1 MNNIET
7 LKQELLN
14 QKTAIEEMGGSVT
27 VANINPSPSEIT
39 EGISTINSYLNSAK
53 ALMGDKTKQIDNSII
68 TNMSS
73 FREYAFSCAEN
84 ALQGQV
90 TIGSGVT
97 AIPNYCFNDTWLE
110 SYTLPSTVTS
120 LGNYAFGNCERL
132 THATIPDSV
141 TTLSQSVFTNTKN
154 MTSIYIGTGIT
165 TLPTNTFKDALNVTS
180 ITIPSNITK
189 IFPHNFYRINATQ
202 DFYVLGNE
210 TVLGSSSALATHG
223 DNFKIWI
230 NFEALAY
237 YRTATNWSQLYTY
250 IISKKEMT
258 AGEAFPTVSGVSLN
272 WYASIADAQSNTNV
286 LTAPSTSGLYY
297 CKYSA

>member
-39 EGISTINSYLNSAK
+39 DGISTINSYLTSAK

-73 FREYAFSCAEN
+73 FRDYAFSSMEN
-84 ALQGQV
+84 ALQGHV
-90 TIGSGVT
+90 TVGDGVT
-97 AIPNYCFNDTWLE
+97 ALPSYCFNNTWLE
-110 SYTLPSTVTS
+110 SYTLPSSITS
-120 LGNYAFGNCERL
+120 LATYAFGNCERL

-141 TTLSQSVFTNTKN
+141 TTLAQSVFTNTKN
-154 MTSIYIGTGIT
+154 MTSIYIGTGIPN
-165 TLPTNTFKDALNVTS
+165 LPTNTFKDVLNVAS

-189 IFPHNFYRINATQ
+189 INPHNFYRINSTQ
-202 DFYVLGNE
+202 DFYVQGNE

-223 DNFKIWI
+223 DNFKIWV
-230 NFEALAY
+230 NFEALEF

-258 AGEAFPTVSGVSLN
+258 AEEDFPTVSNISLN
-272 WYASIADAQSNTNV
+272 WYASIDDAQNNTNA